1 MGMMQ
6 RLRRLDERVGFL
18 GRAGLSRRDY
28 LAKLAN
34 SRIATAG
41 PVPAEVY
48 AELVDLHDKVARLER
63 VVDQLQR
70 QQT

>member
-1 MGMMQ
+1 MGLMQ
-6 RLRRLDERVGFL
+6 RLRRLDERAGLV

-28 LAKLAN
+28 FAKLAN

-41 PVPAEVY
+41 PVSAEVY

-63 VVDQLQR
+63 AVHQPQSE
-70 QQT
+70 QT